1 MHKISPSLWF
11 DTQAEEAAEFYVSI
25 FKNSRIESTAR
36 YLEGM
41 PGPVG
46 SVMTVR
52 FVLDGE
58 EFVALN
64 GGPVFT
70 FSQAVSFVVNCDT
83 QDEVDDMWTKLS
95 EGGKKQVC
103 GWLTDKFGLS
113 WQIVPRVLGGMLS
126 SSDTA
131 AAQRASAAML
141 AMKRLDIAG
150 LQRAYDGA

>member
-1 MHKISPSLWF
+1 
-11 DTQAEEAAEFYVSI
+11 VSI
-25 FKNSRIESTAR
+25 FKNSWIEGVAS

-58 EFVALN
+58 EFIALN
-64 GGPVFT
+64 GGPVFK
-70 FSQAVSFVVNCDT
+70 FSQAVSFLVNCDT
-83 QDEVDDMWTKLS
+83 QEEVDELWTRLS
-95 EGGKKQVC
+95 EGGEEGVC

-113 WQIVPRVLGGMLS
+113 WQIVPTVLGEMLS

-141 AMKRLDIAG
+141 AMKKLDIAG